1 MLTVNTQ
8 KVTVVPVPD
17 LTVVSPVEATEVYQQ
32 QYRETYVELAIQA
45 QESLGLPVLRTFGEL
60 FQLGCTD
67 PGLSNSIDQEIAH
80 NPILSDWPMQ
90 DSDCIG
96 LISQGP
102 YVQSQINF
110 HGVPVRDVM
119 EYVCDLFR
127 GVPEASTVLDDI
139 AA

>member
-1 MLTVNTQ
+1 MLIVNPQ
-8 KVTVVPVPD
+8 KVTVVPVPN
-17 LTVVSPVEATEVYQQ
+17 LNAVSPDEATEVYQQ

-60 FQLGCTD
+60 FKLGCTD
-67 PGLSNSIDQEIAH
+67 PELSSSIDQEIAH

-90 DSDCIG
+90 DQDCIG

-110 HGVPVRDVM
+110 HGVPVQDVM
-119 EYVCDLFR
+119 QYVCDLFR
-127 GVPEASTVLDDI
+127 EMPDTDAVLDDI

>member
-1 MLTVNTQ
+1 MLTVNTE
-8 KVTVVPVPD
+8 KVTVEPVPD
-17 LTVVSPVEATEVYQQ
+17 PTDVSPDEATEVYKQ
-32 QYRETYVELAIQA
+32 QYRETYVDLAIQA
-45 QESLGLPVLRTFGEL
+45 QERLGLPVLRTFGEL

-67 PGLSNSIDQEIAH
+67 PELSNSIDQEIAH
-80 NPILSDWPMQ
+80 NPILTDWPMQ

-127 GVPEASTVLDDI
+127 EKPEPSAVLEDV